1 MRLAASPV
9 PVSSSSNSLVA
20 PPSISFVAGAHAIG
34 LWKDAVELTR
44 LDRVAGRGE
53 PGDHPGPCL
62 LLGRARRTA
71 LLLLLRE
78 IRRVRRHQYSQPE
91 GCRRGK
97 PSADLDDIGAP
108 SACRCG
114 IRVGL
119 LRRRPRCR
127 AAVPRRTT
135 MRVEDLSG

>member
-9 PVSSSSNSLVA
+9 PVSSSSNSLIA
-20 PPSISFVAGAHAIG
+20 PPSISFAAGAHAIG

-97 PSADLDDIGAP
+97 PSADLAPFCVKGAVVAP
-108 SACRCG
+108 WS
-114 IRVGL
+114 
-119 LRRRPRCR
+119 LRRR
-127 AAVPRRTT
+127 
-135 MRVEDLSG
+135 LSPSRSFVRWGA